1 MANYVV
7 RVTCYCRVLV
17 LNAESVDDALEQAME
32 EPDFG
37 DAVSSYAEI
46 EEDNIPG
53 SGLGRQRYWAADYIV
68 END

>member
-1 MANYVV
+1 MANYYV

-17 LNAESVDDALEQAME
+17 IGAESKEDALEQAME

-37 DAVSSYAEI
+37 DTVSSYAEI
-46 EEDNIPG
+46 EEDNIPD
-53 SGLGRQRYWAADYIV
+53 SGLGQQRYWADYIV